1 MVVVVVAAAAGV
13 VCWLLLLLLL
23 SVLLVLLVLVL
34 LGAAA
39 FREVVVVV
47 AFSMPYVAIRPHP
60 RQGLKITSEG
70 DLTSEVIDQKK
81 LIDQCHGCLRT
92 SFFLDFGPRGLR
104 IFASWH

>member
-13 VCWLLLLLLL
+13 VCWLLLLLL